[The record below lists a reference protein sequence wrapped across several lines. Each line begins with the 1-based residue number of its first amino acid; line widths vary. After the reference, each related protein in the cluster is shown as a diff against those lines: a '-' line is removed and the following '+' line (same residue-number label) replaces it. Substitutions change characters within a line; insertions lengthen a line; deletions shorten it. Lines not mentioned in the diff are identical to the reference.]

1 MTIPLTVECNLR
13 LPGRGQERYRSIPGP
28 INRVPRI
35 SRLMALAIKM
45 EHLVRV
51 GGIANYS
58 ELAQLGHVSR
68 ARITQ
73 ILNLLLLAP
82 DIQEQILF
90 LPGNSQGR
98 DPIHL
103 VQLQPIARI
112 LNWSRQRLLWDAL
125 LQNRMKYAPL
135 LPRIIP
141 AKNGRESA

>member
-1 MTIPLTVECNLR
+1 
-13 LPGRGQERYRSIPGP
+13 
-28 INRVPRI
+28 
-35 SRLMALAIKM
+35 MALAIKM

-58 ELAQLGHVSR
+58 QLAQLGHVSR

-112 LNWSRQRLLWDAL
+112 PNWSRQRLLWDAL
-125 LQNRMKYAPL
+125 LQNRMKHAPL
-135 LPRIIP
+135 ENYGP
-141 AKNGRESA
+141 ESA